1 MKVSE
6 NLCHYHEV
14 LEKISNYSSRISV
27 EVYDGIQYG
36 LKNCLSLDRERYY
49 YLLGRYYLLNL
60 EFDKAIAELSK
71 IKNSKFNEDFY
82 TESQHYLGKAYYL
95 KHQIHIALGYLYNVY
110 NTERGQEGSYF
121 YYVTKFIEGQCYA
134 EMKLFQEAILV
145 FDHLIE
151 EKNKAPIS
159 AVFGSCIMSGNVYKY
174 LEKYDEGLAILK
186 KAEQIY
192 TAYSNEL
199 PPNAYANL
207 YKHKADLL
215 RNKNKYDEA
224 YAIYSEILA
233 KGELQLGDKVSV
245 LNAKAICCGFLG
257 KYAQA
262 EEIWQNML
270 NDTSINSN
278 PYLLVTIKMGLSDIS
293 SEQGNDILAQELLLS
308 LSDHIGKIESER
320 MVLSYYQKVYD
331 LSKKLNNVS
340 KALSCLEKTYDLEI
354 AINKKEL
361 YRQVEAVKAINQL
374 ENSKKDNEIMKKE
387 IEINKQKLDMSL
399 VLLKQKNTMLD
410 EIDDFV
416 SALRKDNIQK
426 GKLYTEIHN
435 KIKSA
440 KKANIHEAEVE
451 IKLNESLHEYT
462 KKLREKY
469 KEITH
474 TEANV
479 AWYLTKGMNTKEIAE
494 LMVKEAK
501 TIEQYRY
508 RLRQKLGLTRGEDL
522 ELALSSV

>member
-1 MKVSE
+1 MKESE
-6 NLCHYHEV
+6 NLSHYNEV
-14 LEKISNYSSRISV
+14 LEKFSNYSSKLSS
-27 EVYDGIQYG
+27 EVYNSIQYG
-36 LKNCLSLDRERYY
+36 LSKCISRDKERYY
-49 YLLGRYYLLNL
+49 YLLGRYYVLNL

-71 IKNSKFNEDFY
+71 IKNSEFNEDFY
-82 TESQHYLGKAYYL
+82 AESQHYLGKAYFL
-95 KHQIHIALGYLYNVY
+95 KHQTHIALGYLYNVY
-110 NTERGQEGSYF
+110 NTERGKGGSF
-121 YYVTKFIEGQCYA
+121 IYYVTKFIEGQCYA
-134 EMKLFQEAILV
+134 EMNLFQEAILI

-151 EKNKAPIS
+151 DKNKAPIS

-174 LEKYDEGLAILK
+174 LEKYDEGLAILE
-186 KAEQIY
+186 KAEIIY
-192 TAYSNEL
+192 TECAKEL
-199 PPNAYANL
+199 PLNAYANL

-215 RNKNKYDEA
+215 RNKQKYNDA
-224 YAIYSEILA
+224 YGIYCDILT
-233 KGELQLGDKVSV
+233 KGDMQLGDKVSV
-245 LNAKAICCGFLG
+245 LNAKAICCGFMG
-257 KYAQA
+257 KYSQA
-262 EEIWQNML
+262 EKIWQDML
-270 NDTSINSN
+270 NDASISSN
-278 PYLLVTIKMGLSDIS
+278 PYLLVTIKMGLSDIA
-293 SEQGNDILAQELLLS
+293 SEQENDLLALDILQTLYDKIE
-308 LSDHIGKIESER
+308 KIESER

-331 LSKKLNNVS
+331 LSKKLNNVAQ
-340 KALSCLEKTYDLEI
+340 ALTCLEKTYELEI

-462 KKLREKY
+462 KNLREKY
-469 KEITH
+469 KGVTH

-508 RLRQKLGLTRGEDL
+508 RLRQKIGLSRGEDL
-522 ELALSSV
+522 EIALSSI